1 MNSITC
7 VMLQMVKTIMRRN
20 TTEKLQTLLTEQTHL
35 VLLLDRSLAIKH
47 LWRSVF
53 DYGNVKSQWIPTG
66 EKRSRMDQLRNPEAH
81 FGETLLVTNGMGD
94 TKKFPYEDVPQCLG
108 GGKVLSSVA
117 AAKDQ

>member
-1 MNSITC
+1 MILRYAMS
-7 VMLQMVKTIMRRN
+7 RN

-35 VLLLDRSLAIKH
+35 VLL
-47 LWRSVF
+47 
-53 DYGNVKSQWIPTG
+53 
-66 EKRSRMDQLRNPEAH
+66 DQLRNPEAH

-108 GGKVLSSVA
+108 GAKVLSSVA